1 MHCAIQDVEPPC
13 AGKWICFQNS
23 WGLSALSQAWECN
36 VELLF
41 FFFSF
46 NLSNNNLKESQLTFP
61 SIVGSC
67 VLLISQWKID
77 TTKIC
82 FNVSWLVEQAH
93 GRKIDH
99 LKQINH

>member
-1 MHCAIQDVEPPC
+1 MQGNGYAFKTRGVSLLCPKP
-13 AGKWICFQNS
+13 G
-23 WGLSALSQAWECN
+23 N
-36 VELLF
+36 VMWNFFF